1 MSETILKGRRTMESS
16 RAPKQ
21 IEERRS
27 CIQDGC
33 DTTLSRY
40 NKRDHC
46 YAHAPT
52 RFPRLRGRIVAET

>member
-1 MSETILKGRRTMESS
+1 MAENILKGRRTLEST

-21 IEERRS
+21 FNEPRS

-52 RFPRLRGRIVAET
+52 RFPRLRGQIVPET